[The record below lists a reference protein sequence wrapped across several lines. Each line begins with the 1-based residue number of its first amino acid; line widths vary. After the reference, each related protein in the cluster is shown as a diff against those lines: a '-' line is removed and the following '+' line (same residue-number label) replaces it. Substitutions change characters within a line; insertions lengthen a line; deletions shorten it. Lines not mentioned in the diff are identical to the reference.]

1 MTSPPALRPAVD
13 QLVSP
18 AAAGCLAAAI
28 GRFAVNLA
36 PEAERA

>member
-1 MTSPPALRPAVD
+1 MTSPSALRPAGD
-13 QLVSP
+13 RLVSP
-18 AAAGCLAAAI
+18 AEAI